1 MIAPHLDAQLRTVTP
16 EKYSMTID
24 KSVVLLFDDVL
35 RAVVGY
41 SVTTQSAV
49 VAALVKHWH
58 AQLIV

>member
-1 MIAPHLDAQLRTVTP
+1 MISPHLDAQLRT